1 MHDDDDDDDADDQ
14 DLLPVDITGAGMESP
29 HSFASKGDLYQ

>member
-1 MHDDDDDDDADDQ
+1 MMMMLMMIKATH
-14 DLLPVDITGAGMESP
+14 LLPVEITGAGIESP